1 MEEAKT
7 LGGRI
12 QAGRKA
18 AGMSQEALGEH
29 LGVSRQAV
37 SRWEADAAVPEL
49 EKLIAMSRLF
59 GVTVGAL
66 LGVEPAAGE
75 AAPPGET
82 GAGNFPPDISAP
94 GTAPEGDIPAPELT
108 ERELAAAEAIAEKYL
123 AAARPRSGR
132 KWHLAALAAGVVL
145 VLGLL
150 LAGSA
155 LWNQLQQ
162 IQRELQEVETT
173 TGQQIQSITDQIANI
188 LAEQANIIDSYA
200 ASVEDYDLSAGTVT
214 LSVSAHPAVF
224 SGDAQAVFTACTAS
238 GERHTVEGVRLE
250 DGSFQAEGWVVPMSG
265 DLDLSVTVTAG
276 GGGRTETLET
286 LSTDPADYRLEVEG
300 GWETAWLTGT
310 VRFGSLT
317 LHISPN
323 PDVPLALESVE
334 LAVFPNG
341 EAEPLWSVPL
351 PEAAELWRK
360 QGYVQMYLTA
370 EDYMPAISLEEGA
383 EVLAAAKITDDHGQS
398 FWYLLEACRNEDG
411 TLRSVPASTLKS
423 ACPNWQPGGYV
434 SPRWPGP

>member
-18 AGMSQEALGEH
+18 AGLSQEALGER

-66 LGVEPAAGE
+66 LGVEPAAG
-75 AAPPGET
+75 AAETPGET
-82 GAGNFPPDISAP
+82 RSENGSPSP
-94 GTAPEGDIPAPELT
+94 TELT
-108 ERELAAAEAIAEKYL
+108 DRELAAAEAIAEKYL
-123 AAARPRSGR
+123 SARQPRSGR
-132 KWHLAALAAGVVL
+132 RWHLAVLAAGVVL

-150 LAGSA
+150 VAGST

-162 IQRELQEVETT
+162 IQRELQEVEAT
-173 TGQQIQSITDQIANI
+173 TGQQIQSITGQIANI

-224 SGDAQAVFTACTAS
+224 SGDARAVFTARTAS
-238 GERHTVEGVRLE
+238 GERYTVEGVRLE

-265 DLDLSVTVTAG
+265 DLELSVTVTTG
-276 GGGRTETLET
+276 GGSRTETLET

-300 GWETAWLTGT
+300 GWETDWRTGT
-310 VRFGSLT
+310 VRFTSLT
-317 LHISPN
+317 LHINPN

-341 EAEPLWSVPL
+341 EAEPVWSAPL
-351 PEAAELWRK
+351 PEAADLWRR

-370 EDYMPAISLEEGA
+370 EDYMPAIPLAEGA
-383 EVLAAAKITDDHGQS
+383 ELLAAARITDDHGQS
-398 FWYLLEACRNEDG
+398 FWYLLEAARNQDG
-411 TLRSVPASTLKS
+411 TLRSVPAPMLKS
-423 ACPNWQPGGYV
+423 ACPNWQPGGYASV
-434 SPRWPGP
+434 QWPGP

>member
-1 MEEAKT
+1 MEEART

-12 QAGRKA
+12 QTYRKA
-18 AGMSQEALGEH
+18 AGLSQEALGER

-66 LGVEPAAGE
+66 LGVEPPAGAAE
-75 AAPPGET
+75 AAGET
-82 GAGNFPPDISAP
+82 GAGDAPPGEDAP
-94 GTAPEGDIPAPELT
+94 SPAHELT
-108 ERELAAAEAIAEKYL
+108 DRELAAAEAIAEKYL
-123 AAARPRSGR
+123 AAQRARSGR
-132 KWHLAALAAGVVL
+132 RWPLAALAAGAVL

-150 LAGSA
+150 AASSA

-173 TGQQIQSITDQIANI
+173 TGQQIQSITGQIASI
-188 LAEQANIIDSYA
+188 LAEQNNLIDSYT
-200 ASVEDYDLSAGTVT
+200 ASVQDYDLTAGTVT
-214 LSVSAHPAVF
+214 LSVSAHPAVS
-224 SGDAQAVFTACTAS
+224 SGDAQAVFTACTAA
-238 GERHTVEGVRLE
+238 GERYTVEGARLE
-250 DGSFQAEGWVVPMSG
+250 DGTFQAEGWAVPMGG
-265 DLDLSVTVTAG
+265 DLELSVTVTAG
-276 GGGRTETLET
+276 GGSRSETLET
-286 LSTDPADYRLEVEG
+286 LSADPADYRLEVEG
-300 GWETAWLTGT
+300 GWESSWKNGRVSFAG
-310 VRFGSLT
+310 LT
-317 LHISPN
+317 LHINPN
-323 PDVPLALESVE
+323 PDVPLTLESVE

-341 EAEPLWSVPL
+341 EGEPVWSAPL

-370 EDYMPAISLEEGA
+370 EDYTPSFPLGKGEEL
-383 EVLAAAKITDDHGQS
+383 LAATKITDDHGQS
-398 FWYLLEACRNEDG
+398 FWYLLEATRNEDG
-411 TLRSVPASTLKS
+411 TLRSVPAPMLKD

>member
-7 LGGRI
+7 LGGRV
-12 QAGRKA
+12 QACRKA
-18 AGMSQEALGEH
+18 AGLSQEALGER

-66 LGVEPAAGE
+66 LGVEPPAGA
-75 AAPPGET
+75 AAPGEGGPED
-82 GAGNFPPDISAP
+82 GAPDA
-94 GTAPEGDIPAPELT
+94 APEGEIPSSARELT
-108 ERELAAAEAIAEKYL
+108 DRELAAAEAIAEKYL
-123 AAARPRSGR
+123 AAQRPRSGR
-132 KWHLAALAAGVVL
+132 KWHLVALAAGVAL
-145 VLGLL
+145 FLGLL

-173 TGQQIQSITDQIANI
+173 TGQQIQSITGQIATI
-188 LAEQANIIDSYA
+188 LAEQNSLLDSYT
-200 ASVEDYDLSAGTVT
+200 ASVQDYDLAAGTVT

-224 SGDAQAVFTACTAS
+224 SGDAQAVFTACTAA
-238 GERHTVEGVRLE
+238 GERYTVEGVRLE
-250 DGSFQAEGWVVPMSG
+250 DGSFQAEDWAVPMGG
-265 DLDLSVTVTAG
+265 DLELSVTVTAG
-276 GGGRTETLET
+276 GGSRTETLET
-286 LSTDPADYRLEVEG
+286 LSADPADYRLEVEG
-300 GWETAWLTGT
+300 GWESSWKNGR
-310 VRFGSLT
+310 VSFGGLT
-317 LHISPN
+317 LHINPN
-323 PDVPLALESVE
+323 SDVPLALESVE

-341 EAEPLWSVPL
+341 EAEPLWSAPL

-370 EDYMPAISLEEGA
+370 EDYMPSIPLGKGEEL
-383 EVLAAAKITDDHGQS
+383 LAAAKITDDHGQS
-398 FWYLLEACRNEDG
+398 FWYLLEASRNEDG
-411 TLRSVPASTLKS
+411 TLRSVPAPMLKS

>member
-1 MEEAKT
+1 MEEART

-18 AGMSQEALGEH
+18 AGLSQEALGER

-49 EKLIAMSRLF
+49 EKLIAISRLF

-66 LGVEPAAGE
+66 LGVEPPAGE
-75 AAPPGET
+75 AEAAGGN
-82 GAGNFPPDISAP
+82 GAGDTPPED
-94 GTAPEGDIPAPELT
+94 TAPSSPDRELT
-108 ERELAAAEAIAEKYL
+108 DRELAAAEAIAEKYL
-123 AAARPRSGR
+123 AARQPRSGR
-132 KWHLAALAAGVVL
+132 KWHLAALAAGAVL

-150 LAGSA
+150 AAGSA

-162 IQRELQEVETT
+162 IQRELQAVETT
-173 TGQQIQSITDQIANI
+173 TGQQIQSITGQIAAI
-188 LAEQANIIDSYA
+188 LEEQNRLIDSYA
-200 ASVEDYDLSAGTVT
+200 ASVQDYDLAAGTVT

-224 SGDAQAVFTACTAS
+224 SGDAQAVFTASTAA
-238 GERHTVEGVRLE
+238 GERHTVEGMRLE
-250 DGSFQAEGWVVPMSG
+250 DGTFQAEGWVVPMGG
-265 DLDLSVTVTAG
+265 DLELSVTVTAG
-276 GGGRTETLET
+276 GGSRTEALET
-286 LSTDPADYRLEVEG
+286 LSADPADYRLEVEG
-300 GWETAWLTGT
+300 GWERSWKNGS
-310 VRFGSLT
+310 VYFGGLT
-317 LHISPN
+317 LHINPN
-323 PDVPLALESVE
+323 PDVPLTLEGVE

-341 EAEPLWSVPL
+341 EAEPVWSAPL

-370 EDYMPAISLEEGA
+370 EDYMPAIPLGDGEEI
-383 EVLAAAKITDDHGQS
+383 LAAAKITDDHGQS
-398 FWYLLEACRNEDG
+398 FWYLLEASRNEYG

-423 ACPNWQPGGYV
+423 LCPNWQPGGYV

>member
-1 MEEAKT
+1 MEEART

-18 AGMSQEALGEH
+18 AGLSQEALGER

-49 EKLIAMSRLF
+49 EKLIAISRLF

-66 LGVEPAAGE
+66 LGVEPPAGE
-75 AAPPGET
+75 AEAAGGN
-82 GAGNFPPDISAP
+82 GAGDTPPED
-94 GTAPEGDIPAPELT
+94 TAPSSPDRELT
-108 ERELAAAEAIAEKYL
+108 DRELAAAEAIAEKYL
-123 AAARPRSGR
+123 AARQPRSGR
-132 KWHLAALAAGVVL
+132 KWHLAALAAGAVL

-150 LAGSA
+150 AAGSA

-162 IQRELQEVETT
+162 IQRELQAVETT
-173 TGQQIQSITDQIANI
+173 TGQQIQSITGQIAAI
-188 LAEQANIIDSYA
+188 LEEQNRLIDSYA
-200 ASVEDYDLSAGTVT
+200 ASVQDYDLAAGTVT

-224 SGDAQAVFTACTAS
+224 SGDARAVFTASTAA
-238 GERHTVEGVRLE
+238 GERHTVEGTRLE
-250 DGSFQAEGWVVPMSG
+250 DGTFQAEGWVVPMGG
-265 DLDLSVTVTAG
+265 DLELSVTVTAG
-276 GGGRTETLET
+276 GGSRTEALET
-286 LSTDPADYRLEVEG
+286 LSADPADYRLEVEG
-300 GWETAWLTGT
+300 GWERSWKNGS
-310 VRFGSLT
+310 VYFGGLT
-317 LHISPN
+317 LHINPN
-323 PDVPLALESVE
+323 PDVPLTLEGVE

-341 EAEPLWSVPL
+341 EAEPVWSAPL

-370 EDYMPAISLEEGA
+370 EDYMPAIPLGDGEEI
-383 EVLAAAKITDDHGQS
+383 LAAAKITDDHGQS
-398 FWYLLEACRNEDG
+398 FWYLLEASRNEYG

-423 ACPNWQPGGYV
+423 LCPNWQPGGYV

>member
-18 AGMSQEALGEH
+18 AGLSQEALGER

-66 LGVEPAAGE
+66 LGVEPPAGE
-75 AAPPGET
+75 AAPPGESGPEE
-82 GAGNFPPDISAP
+82 GAPD
-94 GTAPEGDIPAPELT
+94 GAPEGDVPSPAHELT
-108 ERELAAAEAIAEKYL
+108 DRELAAAEAIAEKYL
-123 AAARPRSGR
+123 AAQRPRSGR
-132 KWHLAALAAGVVL
+132 RWPLVALAAGAVL

-150 LAGSA
+150 AAGSA
-155 LWNQLQQ
+155 LWSQLQQ
-162 IQRELQEVETT
+162 IQRELQAVETT
-173 TGQQIQSITDQIANI
+173 TGQQIQSITGQIATI
-188 LAEQANIIDSYA
+188 LAEQNRLIDSYT
-200 ASVEDYDLSAGTVT
+200 ASVQDYDLAAGTVT
-214 LSVSAHPAVF
+214 LSVSAHPAVS
-224 SGDAQAVFTACTAS
+224 SGDDQAVFTACTTS
-238 GERHTVEGVRLE
+238 GERHTVDGTRLE
-250 DGSFQAEGWVVPMSG
+250 DGTFQAEGWVVPMGG
-265 DLDLSVTVTAG
+265 DLELSVTVTAG
-276 GGGRTETLET
+276 GGSRTETLET
-286 LSTDPADYRLEVEG
+286 LSADPGDYRLGVEG
-300 GWETAWLTGT
+300 GWETNWKDGT
-310 VRFGSLT
+310 VRFTSLT

-323 PDVPLALESVE
+323 PDVPLALERVE

-341 EAEPLWSVPL
+341 EAEPLWSAPL
-351 PEAAELWRK
+351 PEAAELWRR

-370 EDYMPAISLEEGA
+370 EDYMPAIPLEEGA
-383 EVLAAAKITDDHGQS
+383 ELLAAAKITDDHGQS
-398 FWYLLEACRNEDG
+398 FWYLLEAARNDDG
-411 TLRSVPASTLKS
+411 TLRSVPAPMLKD

>member
-18 AGMSQEALGEH
+18 AGLSQEALGER

-66 LGVEPAAGE
+66 LGVEPPAGE
-75 AAPPGET
+75 AAPPGESGPEE
-82 GAGNFPPDISAP
+82 GAPD
-94 GTAPEGDIPAPELT
+94 GAPEGDVPSPAHELT
-108 ERELAAAEAIAEKYL
+108 DRELAAAEAIAEKYL
-123 AAARPRSGR
+123 AAQRPRSGR
-132 KWHLAALAAGVVL
+132 RWPLVALAAGAVL

-150 LAGSA
+150 AAGSA
-155 LWNQLQQ
+155 LWSQLQQ
-162 IQRELQEVETT
+162 IQRELQAVETT
-173 TGQQIQSITDQIANI
+173 TGQQIQSITGQIATI
-188 LAEQANIIDSYA
+188 LAEQNRLIDSYT
-200 ASVEDYDLSAGTVT
+200 ASVQDYDLAAGTVT
-214 LSVSAHPAVF
+214 LSVSAHPAVS
-224 SGDAQAVFTACTAS
+224 SGDDQAVFTACTAA
-238 GERHTVEGVRLE
+238 GERHTVEGTRLE
-250 DGSFQAEGWVVPMSG
+250 DGTFQAEGWVVPLGG
-265 DLDLSVTVTAG
+265 DLELSVTVTAG
-276 GGGRTETLET
+276 GGSRTETLET
-286 LSTDPADYRLEVEG
+286 LSADPGDYRLGVEG
-300 GWETAWLTGT
+300 GWETNWKDGT
-310 VRFGSLT
+310 VRFTSLT

-323 PDVPLALESVE
+323 PDVPLALERVE

-341 EAEPLWSVPL
+341 EAEPLWSAPL
-351 PEAAELWRK
+351 PEAAELWRR

-370 EDYMPAISLEEGA
+370 EDYMPAIPLEEGA
-383 EVLAAAKITDDHGQS
+383 ELLAAAKITDDHGQS
-398 FWYLLEACRNEDG
+398 FWYLLEAARNDDG
-411 TLRSVPASTLKS
+411 TLRSVPAPMLKD

>member
-1 MEEAKT
+1 MEEART

-18 AGMSQEALGEH
+18 AGLSQEALGER

-49 EKLIAMSRLF
+49 EKLIAISRLF

-66 LGVEPAAGE
+66 LGVEPPVGEAEAAG
-75 AAPPGET
+75 GN
-82 GAGNFPPDISAP
+82 GAGDTPPED
-94 GTAPEGDIPAPELT
+94 TAPSSPDRELT
-108 ERELAAAEAIAEKYL
+108 DRELAAAEAIAEKYL
-123 AAARPRSGR
+123 AARQPRSGR
-132 KWHLAALAAGVVL
+132 KWHLAALAAGAVL

-150 LAGSA
+150 AAGSA

-162 IQRELQEVETT
+162 IQRELQAVETT
-173 TGQQIQSITDQIANI
+173 TGQQIQSITGQIAAI
-188 LAEQANIIDSYA
+188 LKEQNRLIDSYA
-200 ASVEDYDLSAGTVT
+200 ASVQDYDLAAGTVT

-224 SGDAQAVFTACTAS
+224 SGDAQAVFTASTAA
-238 GERHTVEGVRLE
+238 GERHTVEGMRLE
-250 DGSFQAEGWVVPMSG
+250 DGTFQAEGWVVPMGG
-265 DLDLSVTVTAG
+265 DLELSVTVTAG
-276 GGGRTETLET
+276 GGSRTEALET
-286 LSTDPADYRLEVEG
+286 LSADPADYRLEVEG
-300 GWETAWLTGT
+300 GWERSWKNGS
-310 VRFGSLT
+310 VYFGGLT
-317 LHISPN
+317 LHINPN
-323 PDVPLALESVE
+323 PDVPLTLEGVE

-341 EAEPLWSVPL
+341 EAEPVWSAPL

-370 EDYMPAISLEEGA
+370 EDYMPAIPLGDGEEI
-383 EVLAAAKITDDHGQS
+383 LAAAKITDDHGQS
-398 FWYLLEACRNEDG
+398 FWYLLEASRNEYG

-423 ACPNWQPGGYV
+423 LCPNWQPGGYV